1 MSNIP
6 SFLQHLKCFDGW
18 KVQETPQDAIKR
30 YYEKHPK
37 AKPKAKPKHTSSQ
50 WRVYGRFNKAG
61 LPQRICEE
69 CGDLF
74 TPAREKSRFCS
85 TQCSGRF
92 YSRRQY
98 EQRKQKRLLEKQHE
112 ENNRTAKE

>member
-1 MSNIP
+1 MANIP

-18 KVQETPQDAIKR
+18 KVQDDPRDAIKR

-37 AKPKAKPKHTSSQ
+37 ATPKKTKPKRKSNSM
-50 WRVYGRFNKAG
+50 RVYGRFNKAG

-69 CGDLF
+69 CGELF
-74 TPAREKSRFCS
+74 TPARKKSRFCS
-85 TQCSGRF
+85 TQCSGRY

-98 EQRKQKRLLEKQHE
+98 EQRKQKKLLE
-112 ENNRTAKE
+112 RD

>member
-37 AKPKAKPKHTSSQ
+37 TKPKAKPKPKSNS
-50 WRVYGRFNKAG
+50 RLVYGRFNKIG
-61 LPQRICEE
+61 LPQRVCEE
-69 CGDLF
+69 CGELF

-85 TQCSGRF
+85 TQCSGRY

-98 EQRKQKRLLEKQHE
+98 EQRKQKKLLEREKWGVGNE
-112 ENNRTAKE
+112 ATK

>member
-37 AKPKAKPKHTSSQ
+37 TKPKTKPKRKSNS
-50 WRVYGRFNKAG
+50 RLVYGRFNKVG
-61 LPQRICEE
+61 LPQRVCEE
-69 CGDLF
+69 CGELF

-85 TQCSGRF
+85 TQCSGRY

-98 EQRKQKRLLEKQHE
+98 EQRKQKKLLEREKLGVGNE
-112 ENNRTAKE
+112 TTK